1 MGWDDE
7 LDQLVTKVHHAL
19 TRTIARGR
27 IIDTCGLSGT
37 RAVSDTTE
45 GTQQLAAVDSVSSKA
60 DPMAAPGDLRVIDL
74 CGLDLRMRA
83 PSKGKGGF

>member
-1 MGWDDE
+1 MMGWNDE

-19 TRTIARGR
+19 TIARGR
-27 IIDTCGLSGT
+27 IIDLCGLSGT

-45 GTQQLAAVDSVSSKA
+45 GTRQRAVVDAVSSNA

-74 CGLDLRMRA
+74 CGLGRRMRA
-83 PSKGKGGF
+83 PGTGKGGS